1 MIYLSLFTISFL
13 AATILPFSSELTLAG
28 LIATSNYDNLI
39 LLIVA
44 SFGNTLGSVV
54 NWALGFYSRNLT
66 TKKWFPFKETQIERS
81 SKWFDK
87 FSEESKIYPNYIKI
101 DVDGNELRVVNG
113 MRNLLASKKIKSILI
128 ELDRTFSEH
137 KEVIKILKS
146 FDYKLL
152 NYYDKVNVSNHIFNL
167 N

>member
-1 MIYLSLFTISFL
+1 VIYLSLFAISFL

-39 LLIVA
+39 LLIIA

-87 FSEESKIYPNYIKI
+87 FGKLSLLFAWVPIIGDPLTL
-101 DVDGNELRVVNG
+101 VAGLLRV
-113 MRNLLASKKIKSILI
+113 RFLDFIILVAI
-128 ELDRTFSEH
+128 GKFSRYFL
-137 KEVIKILKS
+137 I
-146 FDYKLL
+146 
-152 NYYDKVNVSNHIFNL
+152 YYFI
-167 N
+167 